1 MKAKKELNKNYK
13 VFVKGKYYDVTLHSD
28 IEDGGYWVECP
39 ELPGCASQGDT
50 VEECLEMIQDAIIGH
65 LEVMAEKGNKAVT

>member
-1 MKAKKELNKNYK
+1 MKVRKELNKKYK
-13 VFVKGKYYDVTLHSD
+13 VFVKGKYYDAILHSD

-39 ELPGCASQGDT
+39 ELPGCSSQGDT
-50 VEECLEMIQDAIIGH
+50 VEESLEMIKDAIIGH

>member
-1 MKAKKELNKNYK
+1 MKVRKELNKKDK
-13 VFVKGKYYDVTLHSD
+13 VFVKGKYYDVILHSD
-28 IEDGGYWVECP
+28 LEDGGYWVECP

-50 VEECLEMIQDAIIGH
+50 VEESLEMIKDAIIGH